1 MGMARGCQQCGTSF
15 IPRREHARFCS
26 AECRIAWNRE
36 NKADPAADVSA
47 LTWSITAMRDATERI
62 GHARAFDQARA
73 FAVVSE
79 AVWWVTIVDATLV
92 RYHPDSYDQVLSEQP
107 AGERP
112 LIEDTL
118 GGLRFVRNQ
127 MSPGADQFGFIRP
140 AADQPHQG
148 DGRVAAWTWNQLTEP
163 SCESLSPD
171 GKQWELGRYRAYQTR
186 LAGHPVGETF
196 GRASAF
202 LDLAAA
208 QAARLAENLSR

>member
-1 MGMARGCQQCGTSF
+1 MNKNWTADSWRALPIKQQPDYKN
-15 IPRREHARFCS
+15 IEKV
-26 AECRIAWNRE
+26 
-36 NKADPAADVSA
+36 KAV
-47 LTWSITAMRDATERI
+47 
-62 GHARAFDQARA
+62 
-73 FAVVSE
+73 
-79 AVWWVTIVDATLV
+79 
-92 RYHPDSYDQVLSEQP
+92 
-107 AGERP
+107 
-112 LIEDTL
+112 EDTL